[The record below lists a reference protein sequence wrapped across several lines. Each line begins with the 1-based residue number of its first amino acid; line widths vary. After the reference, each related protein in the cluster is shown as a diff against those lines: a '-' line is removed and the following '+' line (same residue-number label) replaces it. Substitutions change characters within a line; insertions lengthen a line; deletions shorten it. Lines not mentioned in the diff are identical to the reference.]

1 MKSII
6 TTAVLFSISAPSFA
20 GPYVNLESNSS
31 FVGRDGQQTV
41 IEAHKGFDV
50 PLGNSANF
58 YLQGGPAF
66 ILPEEGEDTAE
77 LSGKFGVDYDITT
90 KLNAYGEVY
99 AISAN
104 TIDFDASP
112 NVKVK
117 AGVKYSF

>member
-6 TTAVLFSISAPSFA
+6 ATAVLLSISAPSFA
-20 GPYVNLESNSS
+20 GPYVNVESNSG
-31 FVGRDGQQTV
+31 FIGRDGQQTT

-66 ILPEEGEDTAE
+66 ILPEVGEDTAE
-77 LSGKFGVDYDITT
+77 LSAKVGVDYDITT
-90 KLNAYGEVY
+90 KLNTYGEVY
-99 AISAN
+99 VVSAN

-112 NVKVK
+112 NVNVK
-117 AGVKYSF
+117 AGVKYNF